1 MTEIAVGRPLNR
13 RDYRTLTLSALGGAL
28 EFYDFIIY
36 VFFVG
41 VVGQLFFP
49 PEMPDWLRSVQAFA
63 IFAAGY
69 LARPLGGIVIAHF
82 GDRFGRKRMFTLSIL
97 LMALSTLAIGV
108 MPTFASIGIWA
119 PIGLL
124 AMRVLQGA
132 AIGGEVPGA
141 WVFVAEH
148 APRHRVGFAAGLL
161 TCGLT
166 AGIMIGSLVASAIND
181 WLTPAEVA
189 SYGWRLAFVLGGVFG
204 LVSVYLRRWLEETPV
219 FQEMQARKALAAE
232 LPLKTVLRD
241 HVGGVAISMLLTWVL
256 SAGVVVIILMTPAL
270 LEKAY
275 GIAPRDALAAN
286 AVATLLLTLGCVA
299 SGALAD
305 RFGAGKVLIVGC
317 LAMAVTA
324 FVLYFHIG
332 DAPHLLVP
340 LYGIA
345 GLSVGVIG
353 AIPFVMIQAFPPA
366 VRFSGISFSYNVA
379 YAVFGGLTPLV
390 VSVWMRGEPLA
401 PAYYVVLAG
410 LLGVAIGIYLVASP
424 ARTRNSRVHA

>member
-181 WLTPAEVA
+181 WLSPAEVA

-219 FQEMQARKALAAE
+219 FREMQARKALAAE

-241 HVGGVAISMLLTWVL
+241 HVGGVTISMLLTWVL

-324 FVLYFHIG
+324 FVLYFHVG
-332 DAPHLLVP
+332 DAPQLLVP

-353 AIPFVMIQAFPPA
+353 AIPFVMIQAFPPP

-390 VSVWMRGEPLA
+390 VSVWMRGEPMA
-401 PAYYVVLAG
+401 PAYYVVLAA
-410 LLGVAIGIYLVASP
+410 LLGVAIGIYLVTSP
-424 ARTRNSRVHA
+424 AGARNGRVPA